1 MRFHPDAIR
10 AGIYGIMPA
19 GARHYRGPTIGEVVH
34 FETCHAAGPYS
45 AVNVQ
50 VPAQVP
56 VWQYVDPV
64 ERAAA
69 RSKCAKF
76 CAA

>member
-1 MRFHPDAIR
+1 LLASTPI
-10 AGIYGIMPA
+10 
-19 GARHYRGPTIGEVVH
+19 GARQHRGPTVAEILH

-56 VWQYVDPV
+56 VWQYVD
-64 ERAAA
+64 RSDAISARQKCAQFAA
-69 RSKCAKF
+69 R
-76 CAA
+76 